1 MKSFRYSMQS
11 ILDYR
16 RDLEE
21 EEKLKFAQAQK
32 EYLKQKEIL
41 EGVERK
47 LDDAFSARIKKK
59 YRIHELKNLSEYIHL
74 LKERKDMKK
83 KRVEESERNLE
94 IKRQQL
100 ISAQKDRKIMEKH
113 KEKAY
118 EQYNTELNQEEQK
131 IIDELALYSYYR
143 R

>member
-21 EEKLKFAQAQK
+21 EGKLRFSEAQK
-32 EYLKQKEIL
+32 EYLKQKKIL
-41 EGVERK
+41 EGVEQK
-47 LDDAFSARIKKK
+47 LDAAFAAISNTSNRI
-59 YRIHELKNLSEYIHL
+59 YELKNLCQYIYL
-74 LKERKDMKK
+74 LKEKKIVQK
-83 KRVEESERNLE
+83 KRVEETQMEME

-100 ISAQKDRKIMEKH
+100 ISAQKDRKIIEKH
-113 KEKAY
+113 KEKAL

-131 IIDELALYSYYR
+131 IIDELALYSYFR

>member
-21 EEKLKFAQAQK
+21 EEKLKLAQAQK

-74 LKERKDMKK
+74 LKERKDM
-83 KRVEESERNLE
+83 
-94 IKRQQL
+94 
-100 ISAQKDRKIMEKH
+100 QK
-113 KEKAY
+113 
-118 EQYNTELNQEEQK
+118 
-131 IIDELALYSYYR
+131 
-143 R
+143 